1 MKKDKRENEKGKGRE
16 GGGEDEEK
24 EMKEKKGKEKAS
36 LTVNSFRQNLRET
49 TGTERILETRFPEI
63 FICALISLK

>member
-1 MKKDKRENEKGKGRE
+1 MRRAREGR